1 MIVTVYGEAGILHK
15 GRHKMK
21 ARYVII
27 ALAMIIVLFSSA
39 TYADTK
45 GTLKTYRGRVI
56 YLTDEFCEM
65 KWDRGEL
72 TFYFSPN
79 TKYYV
84 RGGAEGSKGSIR
96 LCQVLRV
103 WYRMEKGKRVLSRV
117 RILREGSC
125 R

>member
-1 MIVTVYGEAGILHK
+1 
-15 GRHKMK
+15 MK
-21 ARYVII
+21 ARYLMI
-27 ALAMIIVLFSSA
+27 ALAMIIVLFSFANS
-39 TYADTK
+39 ADTRDA
-45 GTLKTYRGRVI
+45 LKKYRGRVI
-56 YLTDEFCEM
+56 YLTDELCEL
-65 KWDRGEL
+65 KWDSGEL

-84 RGGAEGSKGSIR
+84 RGGAEGSKSSIR
-96 LCQVLRV
+96 LCQVVRV